1 MTTDHEHKA
10 GMASGE
16 LLDRIRSKRAEV
28 DKYLEVNLRRRRFL
42 VNLVIFAGAFAVFLT
57 APAAIGGKS
66 FTNWLQQLFGSST
79 HPSWQFLC
87 LFASLS
93 SLASVVAIQVQ
104 KSNNYEEHIVRAQ
117 GLRATLEAL
126 EVSITSGSL
135 TSRKATDQFL
145 KCLEDSS
152 FLEPIR

>member
-10 GMASGE
+10 GMASDE

-28 DKYLEVNLRRRRFL
+28 DKYLEVNLRRRRLL

-57 APAAIGGKS
+57 APPGVAGKD
-66 FTNWLQQLFGSST
+66 FTDWLQELSGSST
-79 HPSWQFLC
+79 PSWQFLC

-93 SLASVVAIQVQ
+93 SLVCVVAIQVQ
-104 KSNNYEEHIVRAQ
+104 KSRNYDEHIVHAQ

-126 EVSITSGSL
+126 EISIMSGGL
-135 TSRKATDQFL
+135 TTRKAADQFL

-152 FLEPIR
+152 FIEPIR